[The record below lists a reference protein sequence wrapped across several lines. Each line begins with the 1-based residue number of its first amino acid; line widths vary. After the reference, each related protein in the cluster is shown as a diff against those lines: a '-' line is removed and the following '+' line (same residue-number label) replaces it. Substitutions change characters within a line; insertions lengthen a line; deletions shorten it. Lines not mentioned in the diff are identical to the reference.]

1 MTRCILHT
9 WAGEVRGL
17 TAHLQTADCIQH
29 SYGVL
34 HDGRLDQK
42 KTNISLII
50 LISINFRIQQ
60 LTFHMTQFRVL
71 GFIMDLN
78 IRVQAVCLKQ
88 SDKEGGLSFK

>member
-1 MTRCILHT
+1 M
-9 WAGEVRGL
+9 
-17 TAHLQTADCIQH
+17 
-29 SYGVL
+29 L

-42 KTNISLII
+42 TNSSLTI
-50 LISINFRIQQ
+50 LINIIFRIQQ
-60 LTFHMTQFRVL
+60 LTFHTTQFRVL